1 VTAPRTALFAGDV
14 SLDTTVVIGHV
25 PEPDE
30 KVHSSALVEDVGGVV
45 TNAAIACRRAGVPAT
60 LVVAL
65 GDDLAGQIC
74 RARLHEHGIEPHVA
88 TRRGITSRALIML
101 DGHGEKRLVLA
112 AGVSLAPDER
122 SCLDVDLVDA
132 SWLHTAAYDRAA
144 TIALVDR
151 CRTTAIPWSLDLEPA
166 TLRDGLPPLRRCLD
180 GAAAVFVNT
189 RAAALLGPDPAGTL
203 LAAGVRQ
210 VICTLGADGARLHAA
225 AGAVLIAAPPSA
237 EPVVDTTG
245 AGDCLAG
252 TYIAELCRGQD
263 PADALRVAVTAASM
277 SCRRLG
283 GPASYARR
291 DDVQN
296 AMAATAP
303 TAVGAAPSA
312 ESER

>member
-1 VTAPRTALFAGDV
+1 VTPPGTALFAGDV
-14 SLDTTVVIGHV
+14 SLDTTVVIDHV
-25 PEPDE
+25 PDPDE

-45 TNAAIACRRAGVPAT
+45 TNAAIACRLAGVPAT
-60 LVVAL
+60 LVATL

-74 RARLHEHGIEPHVA
+74 RARLHEHGIDPNVA
-88 TRRGITSRALIML
+88 TRQGITSRALIML
-101 DGHGEKRLVLA
+101 DAHGEKRLVLA

-122 SCLDVDLVDA
+122 TCLDVDLVTT

-151 CRTTAIPWSLDLEPA
+151 CRAAAIPWSLDLEPA
-166 TLRDGLPPLRRCLD
+166 TLGDGLAPLRRCLD
-180 GAAAVFVNT
+180 GAAAVFVNA

-210 VICTLGADGARLHAA
+210 VICTLGADGARLHTTAEE
-225 AGAVLIAAPPSA
+225 VLVAAPTTA

-252 TYIAELCRGQD
+252 TYIAELCSGRV
-263 PADALRVAVTAASM
+263 PADALRRAVTAASM

-283 GPASYARR
+283 GPASYPRR

-296 AMAATAP
+296 ALAATEH
-303 TAVGAAPSA
+303 TAVGTAPSA